1 MLNPG
6 VGIFPPNS
14 MMRNTH
20 HATSRRIGS
29 GSGDRSTPAR
39 QVPSWQNAPAYSGGT
54 LDSAKRDSRIGSGT
68 FAHKSFQRPRV
79 AAAAG
84 RFHPV
89 DRGRFAPAG
98 HEPDPIRSSQ
108 CAPTRQPAVNAFQ
121 SAAARISASSV
132 TCA

>member
-1 MLNPG
+1 MLKPG

-68 FAHKSFQRPRV
+68 AAHKSSSARGSQRPRAASTQSIV
-79 AAAAG
+79 AAS
-84 RFHPV
+84 RPPV
-89 DRGRFAPAG
+89 TSRT
-98 HEPDPIRSSQ
+98 RS
-108 CAPTRQPAVNAFQ
+108 ARR
-121 SAAARISASSV
+121 SARRLASRR
-132 TCA
+132 

>member
-54 LDSAKRDSRIGSGT
+54 LDSAKHDSRIGSGT
-68 FAHKSFQRPRV
+68 FAHK
-79 AAAAG
+79 
-84 RFHPV
+84 
-89 DRGRFAPAG
+89 
-98 HEPDPIRSSQ
+98 RSS
-108 CAPTRQPAVNAFQ
+108 APGSQRSRAASTQSIMAASHPPVTNRTR
-121 SAAARISASSV
+121 SARRSARRLASPR
-132 TCA
+132 